1 MTETYVNEYLE
12 ERIQRVDYP
21 PEAAAMARV
30 LLRAYRR
37 AIRSTNWVLA
47 SEIGGLMIEAA
58 NEFKD
63 EPDFPGRFA
72 KP

>member
-1 MTETYVNEYLE
+1 MTYVNEYLE
-12 ERIQRVDYP
+12 ARISRPDYP
-21 PEAAAMARV
+21 PEAAAVVRV

-37 AIRSTNWVLA
+37 AIRSNDWSLA

-58 NEFKD
+58 NEFKH
-63 EPDFPGRFA
+63 EPDFQARFA